1 MKTIIQIA
9 LTIIIISA
17 GFLISC
23 SSNKKAEPQPEV
35 KQDTVAV
42 EPQPEIKPEP
52 VEKPKKK
59 KVVEEEYVAP
69 PTVYSLP
76 EERTAGEIGG
86 IINKHDSELKETFNT
101 FKAKDPSLSGSLVIV
116 ATVSPNGKVVST
128 SVKQSTITDK
138 SVERALQNRIRLW
151 QFSEIDPKK
160 GNQDYDIKYGFSR

>member
-1 MKTIIQIA
+1 MKTIKLIA
-9 LTIIIISA
+9 MAIFIISA
-17 GFLISC
+17 GVLISC
-23 SSNKKAEPQPEV
+23 SSKKKAEPQPETNPDSV
-35 KQDTVAV
+35 TV
-42 EPQPEIKPEP
+42 EIQPEVQPEP
-52 VEKPKKK
+52 EQKPKKK
-59 KVVEEEYVAP
+59 KAVEEEYVAP

-101 FKAKDPSLSGSLVIV
+101 FKAKDPSLSGSIVIV

-138 SVERALQNRIRLW
+138 SLERALQNRIRLW
-151 QFSEIDPKK
+151 QFSEIEPKK